1 MMKKKIVMISCL
13 CVLVLAVAG
22 FTPALASTPLTSTKN
37 TVPIEVTRYAGND
50 QLSTIMTVS
59 SSDAWQIQQCLID
72 LYHAQQQNDQLAIT
86 HCIAVLNS
94 KGITINARESSLLSP
109 QRILQFYG
117 KTTNHKALIDDLT
130 NQACLFTAIGQGML
144 VGNFAL
150 RFIQAVVA
158 AINNQ
163 SSVVAK
169 FILLLVM
176 LPLLAVVLLFNDL
189 IPIRILMPEG
199 ALALRNGSVTS
210 IGLQGMKRMTVNA
223 TQIGVNLSW
232 FTGIT
237 INIPPLK
244 NESKP
249 FTFIAGF
256 AAKVEGPFYG

>member
-1 MMKKKIVMISCL
+1 MMKKRFVIGSCL
-13 CVLVLAVAG
+13 CVIVLALAG
-22 FTPALASTPLTSTKN
+22 FTPALASKPLTPTMN
-37 TVPIEVTRYAGND
+37 TVPIEVTHCTGINQVRTVA
-50 QLSTIMTVS
+50 TVS
-59 SSDAWQIQQCLID
+59 SADAWQIEQCLID
-72 LYHAQQQNDQLAIT
+72 LYNAQQQNDQATIT

-94 KGITINARESSLLSP
+94 KGIAISTQEQHLLSP
-109 QRILQFYG
+109 QRIIQYLG
-117 KTTNHKALIDDLT
+117 KSVSHSALTNDLS
-130 NQACLFTAIGQGML
+130 NQACFFTAVGQGML
-144 VGNFAL
+144 VGTFAL

-163 SSVVAK
+163 TTAFAK

-176 LPLLAVVLLFNDL
+176 LPLLMVVLLFNDL

-199 ALALRNGSVTS
+199 ALALRNGSVFS
-210 IGLQGMKRMTVNA
+210 AGLQGVKRMAVNA

-249 FTFIAGF
+249 FTFVSGF

>member
-1 MMKKKIVMISCL
+1 MMKKKLMIVSCF
-13 CVLVLAVAG
+13 CITVLALAG
-22 FTPALASTPLTSTKN
+22 CTPALASQPLTSTKS
-37 TVPIEVTRYAGND
+37 TVPIEVTRYAGKN
-50 QLSTIMTVS
+50 QVSTIATVS
-59 SSDAWQIQQCLID
+59 STDAWQIEQCLID
-72 LYHAQQQNDQLAIT
+72 LYNAQQQNDQTTIA
-86 HCIAVLNS
+86 HCLAVLNS
-94 KGITINARESSLLSP
+94 KSITINARELSLLSP
-109 QRILQFYG
+109 QRIIQFYG
-117 KTTNHKALIDDLT
+117 KTSGQKALMNDLT
-130 NQACLFTAIGQGML
+130 NQACFFSAIGQGML
-144 VGNFAL
+144 VGTFAL

-163 SSVVAK
+163 SSAFAK

-176 LPLLAVVLLFNDL
+176 IPLLLVVLLFNDL

-199 ALALRNGSVTS
+199 ALALRNGSVSS
-210 IGLQGMKRMTVNA
+210 IGLQGVKRMTVNA
-223 TQIGVNLSW
+223 TQIGVNISW